1 MSSSLTL
8 ALRLVLMTV
17 LFWIGA
23 SWFMQKNI
31 KAPIEAALN
40 QAFVR
45 IGAVDNT
52 LAQASNK

>member
-1 MSSSLTL
+1 
-8 ALRLVLMTV
+8 MTV

-52 LAQASNK
+52 LAQASSK